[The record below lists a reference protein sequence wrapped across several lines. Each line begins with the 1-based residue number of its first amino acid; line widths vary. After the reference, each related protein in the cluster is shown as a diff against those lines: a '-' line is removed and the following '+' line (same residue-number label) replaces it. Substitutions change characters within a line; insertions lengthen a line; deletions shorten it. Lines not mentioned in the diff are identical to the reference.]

1 MTATSN
7 KVVWY
12 EGMTLDPQHFQQWD
26 RYHQERLDARVEAL
40 SRLHWGLTS
49 LSIDEE
55 RLGNGEFALNACSG
69 VLPDG
74 LVLEMPGA
82 SPLPAP
88 RPVGEAMDST
98 QTQVDVFLAVPSTP
112 IDRSIVER
120 PVRQDVPGNGTPE
133 QNSHTRYT
141 STVESI
147 RDETTGADAQSI
159 EVARTN
165 AQIRFGTESLD
176 GFTTLPIARVA
187 RSGGTFVLDSGFIP
201 CVLHAG
207 VSSRLLQVCRRIVEL
222 LVTKSR
228 ALMDRQ
234 REAMNQRE
242 FSPSDAVRLNMLQLV
257 NLHIPQLRHHL
268 EGGPDHPADVFRTL
282 ASLAGGLSAV
292 HPDLPAPQDLPTYDH
307 RSPSRPFGALF
318 DAISNALQDTHT
330 SDSFTSIP
338 LERQRENLFVASV
351 MPSQLESAQLLLA
364 ARSQARAE
372 DELVERLP
380 HMLRIASPEHIDQVI
395 GQAISA
401 LRIEPTRRLPPGM
414 PIDERASY
422 FRLLKTGPFWDRIQE
437 AEALAI
443 FVPSEYSDVSLSL
456 TATS

>member
-1 MTATSN
+1 MAATSN
-7 KVVWY
+7 KVIWY

-26 RYHQERLDARVEAL
+26 RYHQERLDTRIEGL

-74 LVLEMPGA
+74 LVFEMPES
-82 SPLPAP
+82 SPLPHP
-88 RPVGEAMDST
+88 RPVGDALGST
-98 QTQVDVFLAVPSTP
+98 QTQIDVFLAVPSTT
-112 IDRSIVER
+112 IDRSIVQR
-120 PVRQDVPGNGTPE
+120 PVRHDGPGNGTADGA
-133 QNSHTRYT
+133 SHTRYT
-141 STVESI
+141 STVASF

-159 EVARTN
+159 EVAQTN
-165 AQIRFGTESLD
+165 TEIRFGGESLD

-187 RSGGTFVLDSGFIP
+187 RSGGSFVLDAGFIP
-201 CVLHAG
+201 SVLHAG
-207 VSSRLLQVCRRIVEL
+207 VSSRFQQVCRRILEL

-228 ALMDRQ
+228 ALTDRQ

-242 FSPSDAVRLNMLQLV
+242 FSPSDAVRLSMLQLI

-268 EGGPDHPADVFRTL
+268 DGGPDHPADVFRTL
-282 ASLAGGLSAV
+282 ASLAGGLSSV
-292 HPDLPAPQDLPTYDH
+292 HPDVPAPQDLPTYNH
-307 RSPSRPFGALF
+307 RSPSRPVGELF
-318 DAISNALQDTHT
+318 DAVSTALQDTHT
-330 SDSFTSIP
+330 SDSFTTIP
-338 LERQRENLFVASV
+338 LDRQRENLFVASV
-351 MPSQLESAQLLLA
+351 SPTQLESAQLLLA
-364 ARSQARAE
+364 ARSQARTE
-372 DELVERLP
+372 DELVERLL

-395 GQAISA
+395 GHSISA

-422 FRLLKTGPFWDRIQE
+422 FRLLKSGPFWDTIQD

-456 TATS
+456 TASS